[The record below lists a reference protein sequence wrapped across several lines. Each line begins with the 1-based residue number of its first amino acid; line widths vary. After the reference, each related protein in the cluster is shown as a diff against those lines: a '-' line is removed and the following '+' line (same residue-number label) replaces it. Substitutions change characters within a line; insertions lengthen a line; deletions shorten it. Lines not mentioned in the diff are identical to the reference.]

1 LNGRWVE
8 PDIRDDVID
17 YVRYWSERAD
27 IRAKQMVKWIG
38 ITRSKY
44 NNWRE
49 RYGMVNE
56 HNSWIPRDF
65 WLTVQE
71 KQTIID
77 YYQKH
82 PNEGYRRLCYM
93 MLDDDVVAVS
103 PSSVYRV
110 LKAAG
115 FLNRWN
121 RTSSKKGSGFDQP
134 LKPHEHWHI
143 DISYINICGTF
154 YYLCS
159 IIDGYSRSVVEWG
172 LGESMTEF
180 DVELVLQMAYEKYPD
195 KRPRIISD
203 NGPQFVSKDFKEY
216 IRLTGMSHVRTSPY
230 YPQSNGKV
238 ERFQGTLKK
247 ECIRPKSPLSL
258 EDAKRVINEFVYN
271 YNNVRLHS
279 AIGYVTPMDKLQG
292 RAEQIFAQ
300 RETKL
305 ASAREARKQSRQIQN
320 EGQCY
325 TRQPA

>member
-8 PDIRDDVID
+8 PDIRDNVID
-17 YVRYWSERAD
+17 YIRYWSERAD
-27 IRAKQMVKWIG
+27 IRANQMVKWIG

-65 WLTVQE
+65 WLTEYE
-71 KQTIID
+71 KWTIVD

-82 PNEGYRRLCYM
+82 PDEGYRRLCYM
-93 MLDDDVVAVS
+93 MLDEDVVAVS

-110 LKAAG
+110 LKDAG
-115 FLNRWN
+115 LLNRWN
-121 RTSSKKGSGFDQP
+121 HTSSKKGSGFDQP

-159 IIDGYSRSVVEWG
+159 ILDGYSRSIVNSS
-172 LGESMTEF
+172 LGERMTEC
-180 DVELVLQMAYEKYPD
+180 DVEIVLQEAYEKYPD

-230 YPQSNGKV
+230 YPQSNGKL
-238 ERFQGTLKK
+238 ERYQGTVKK

-258 EDAKRVINEFVYN
+258 EDARRVIDEFVYN

-279 AIGYVTPMDKLQG
+279 AIGYITPMDKLQG
-292 RAEQIFAQ
+292 RSEQIFAQ
-300 RETKL
+300 REAKL
-305 ASAREARKQSRQIQN
+305 AAARKARKQSRQQQRD
-320 EGQCY
+320 EQVFA
-325 TRQPA
+325 RQTA